1 MMIRIR
7 TMIVG
12 MIRKV
17 VVVVV
22 NTEGGARATEESGKT
37 VDTENREKETE
48 EEVFA
53 DCLAA
58 ANRGTSLRKAPRRQ
72 RPGPVGPLPS
82 ELLSPPSSVAS
93 VELPARFSATP
104 PATRSGRPR
113 SGGSG
118 R

>member
-22 NTEGGARATEESGKT
+22 NTEGREKATEESGKT

-58 ANRGTSLRKAPRRQ
+58 ANRGTSLQKAPRRQ
-72 RPGPVGPLPS
+72 RPGPVGPLPF
-82 ELLSPPSSVAS
+82 ELLLPPSSAAS
-93 VELPARFSATP
+93 VELPARFSATL
-104 PATRSGRPR
+104 PATRRGRPR